1 MRLKNEVRSIAL
13 RCKKWR
19 NRSQEKRKELCLGRA
34 LMGTGRD
41 EVG

>member
-1 MRLKNEVRSIAL
+1 MQKMEKSFTG
-13 RCKKWR
+13 
-19 NRSQEKRKELCLGRA
+19 KRKELCLSRA